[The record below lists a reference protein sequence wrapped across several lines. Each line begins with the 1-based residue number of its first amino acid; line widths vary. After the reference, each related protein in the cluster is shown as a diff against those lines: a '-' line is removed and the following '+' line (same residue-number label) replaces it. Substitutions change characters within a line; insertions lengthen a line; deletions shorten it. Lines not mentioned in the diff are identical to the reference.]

1 MTGER
6 VLLDT
11 NVVIRH
17 FRKQGELIDVLGSHD
32 LYLSQVALGELYAG
46 AEKSARPD
54 YHRRLIQSFLPSV
67 TVLASN
73 HATAREYGRVWAEL
87 ARAGSMIPLN
97 DVWIAALALQHQLH
111 LASHD
116 THFENIA
123 DLQVYRW

>member
-17 FRKQGELIDVLGSHD
+17 FREQGELNDVLADHD
-32 LYLSQVALGELYAG
+32 LYLPQVALGEVYAG
-46 AEKSARPD
+46 AEKSARPE
-54 YHRRLIQSFLPSV
+54 HHHKLIQSFLPSV

-73 HATAREYGRVWAEL
+73 HETARQYGRLWAEL
-87 ARAGSMIPLN
+87 ARAGSMISLN
-97 DVWIAALALQHQLH
+97 DVWIGALALQHQLP
-111 LASHD
+111 LASYD

-123 DLQVYRW
+123 ELRVYQW

>member
-17 FRKQGELIDVLGSHD
+17 FRKLGELNDVFADHD
-32 LYLSQVALGELYAG
+32 LYLPQVALGELYAG
-46 AEKSARPD
+46 AEKSVRPE
-54 YHRRLIQSFLPSV
+54 HHHRLIQSFLPSV

-73 HATAREYGRVWAEL
+73 HETTRRYGRLWAEV

-97 DVWIAALALQHQLH
+97 DVWIAALALQHQLP

-116 THFENIA
+116 THFENNA
-123 DLQVYRW
+123 DLRVYWW